1 MTYSLY
7 FRKKVLAIKEQEG
20 LTGKEASVRFGIGEA
35 NITRWNN
42 CLEQQRTRNKAATK
56 LDMEALEQDEKEYTD
71 AYQYERASRLGVSQ
85 RAIGYALERLKVSY
99 KKNTVASKSERRGTT
114 YLSRQ
119 DKRLSGG
126 QQSHC
131 LH

>member
-1 MTYSLY
+1 MLRT
-7 FRKKVLAIKEQEG
+7 
-20 LTGKEASVRFGIGEA
+20 
-35 NITRWNN
+35 
-42 CLEQQRTRNKAATK
+42 QRTRNKAATK
-56 LDMEALEQDEKEYTD
+56 LDMEALEQDVKEYPD
-71 AYQYERASRLGVSQ
+71 AYQYERASRLGVCQ